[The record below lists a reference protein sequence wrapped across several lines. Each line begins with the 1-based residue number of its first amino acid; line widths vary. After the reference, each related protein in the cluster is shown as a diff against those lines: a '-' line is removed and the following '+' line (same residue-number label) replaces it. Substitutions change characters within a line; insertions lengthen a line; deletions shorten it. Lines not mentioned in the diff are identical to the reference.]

1 MFSVLELTRKEAL
14 IVAGAI
20 ATVITLML
28 RALVK
33 GIKKR
38 GKRKRLGKEEPL
50 SAEDYLGLWEHL
62 RVGDRSGCYVI
73 SIYDKKP
80 SDKEVRQ
87 CKNYDEIYIGQ
98 SINVYRRVRNHLT
111 GHGNGDV
118 YADLKYGKFVYV
130 RFVFCSKAHLNRIE
144 KDLISR
150 FNATKSYN
158 RTGGGAKLS

>member
-20 ATVITLML
+20 ATVVTLML

-62 RVGDRSGCYVI
+62 RVGDRPGCYVI

-80 SDKEVRQ
+80 SDKDVRQ